1 MRHTSRTAGSS
12 WLMLMAL
19 TTAFALSQA
28 FRTVAAILATPL
40 QAEFGL
46 SPQAL
51 GLFAGAFHFAFGA
64 LQLMMG
70 IGIDLQGVRRT
81 VLMAFPLAI
90 VGAAVS
96 ALAPNFAVLVAGQV
110 LIGIGCAPAFLV
122 CTVFIARQFPAE
134 RFAAVSG
141 MTLGIGS
148 LGMLLTG
155 TPLAWLVQA
164 TSWRTGFWALGAG
177 SALSWLLI
185 LRLVQEPPAPV
196 ASTERPSVLGALRSY
211 GALFALPH
219 TLGIVALAWVTYA
232 SFISLRGLWLGP
244 LLIERHGFS
253 LVQSGNVAIA
263 VSVVGMFGP
272 VLFGRFDPGASRR
285 RWIVGF
291 TLTVAAVFG
300 MMAFDPGAAR
310 RRWIVG
316 FTLAVAAVFGVMAFN
331 PGAALDVAGLVAVG
345 VLSGYIVLQYAD
357 VKAAYPAAMT
367 GRAMAVLTMAMFL
380 GVAVMQWFTGA
391 VASAAS
397 AHGAD
402 PFVSVLLTIAG
413 LLVAGA
419 CAFVGLPKPGA
430 QAGSPGIR

>member
-1 MRHTSRTAGSS
+1 
-12 WLMLMAL
+12 MLLAL
-19 TTAFALSQA
+19 TGAFALSQA

-46 SPQAL
+46 SAQAL

-64 LQLMMG
+64 LQLLMG

-81 VLMAFPLAI
+81 MLAAFPLAI

-96 ALAPNFAVLVAGQV
+96 ALAPNFPVLVAGQV
-110 LIGIGCAPAFLV
+110 LIGVGCAPAFLV

-141 MTLGIGS
+141 LTLGLGS

-164 TSWRTGFWALGAG
+164 TSWRTGFWALGGVSVLAWG
-177 SALSWLLI
+177 LI
-185 LRLVQEPPAPV
+185 LWLVQEPPAPI
-196 ASTERPSVLGALRSY
+196 AAAQRPSVLGALRSY

-272 VLFGRFDPGASRR
+272 VLFGRFDPGAARR

-300 MMAFDPGAAR
+300 
-310 RRWIVG
+310 
-316 FTLAVAAVFGVMAFN
+316 VMALD
-331 PGAALDVAGLVAVG
+331 PGAALDVAGLIAVG

-367 GRAMAVLTMAMFL
+367 GRAMAVFTMAMFL

-391 VASAAS
+391 VASVAS

-402 PFVSVLLTIAG
+402 PFVSVLLTIAA

-419 CAFVGLPKPGA
+419 GAFVFLPKPASLRASG
-430 QAGSPGIR
+430 GR

>member
-1 MRHTSRTAGSS
+1 
-12 WLMLMAL
+12 MLMAL
-19 TTAFALSQA
+19 TGAFALSQA
-28 FRTVAAILATPL
+28 FRTIAAILAAPL

-46 SPQAL
+46 SAQAL

-64 LQLMMG
+64 LQLLMG

-81 VLMAFPLAI
+81 VLAAFPLAI
-90 VGAAVS
+90 LGAVVS
-96 ALAPNFAVLVAGQV
+96 ALAPSFPVLVAGQV
-110 LIGIGCAPAFLV
+110 LIGVGCAPAFLV

-141 MTLGIGS
+141 LTLGIGS

-155 TPLAWLVQA
+155 TPLAWLVEA
-164 TSWRTGFWALGAG
+164 TSWRTGFWALAAA
-177 SALSWLLI
+177 SVLSWLLI

-196 ASTERPSVLGALRSY
+196 APTERPSVLGALRSY

-219 TLGIVALAWVTYA
+219 TLGILALAWVTYA

-272 VLFGRFDPGASRR
+272 VLFGRFDPGAARR

-300 MMAFDPGAAR
+300 VMAFD
-310 RRWIVG
+310 
-316 FTLAVAAVFGVMAFN
+316 
-331 PGAALDVAGLVAVG
+331 PGAALDVAGLIAVG
-345 VLSGYIVLQYAD
+345 VFSGYIVLQYAD

-367 GRAMAVLTMAMFL
+367 GRAMAVFTMAMFL

-391 VASAAS
+391 VASFAS

-402 PFVSVLLTIAG
+402 PFNSVLLTIAA

-419 CAFVGLPKPGA
+419 AAFVFLPKTTGTRAPPA
-430 QAGSPGIR
+430 E

>member
-1 MRHTSRTAGSS
+1 MRPTSRKAGSP

-46 SPQAL
+46 SAQAL

-64 LQLMMG
+64 LQLLMG

-81 VLMAFPLAI
+81 VLAAFPLAI
-90 VGAAVS
+90 FGAAVS

-110 LIGIGCAPAFLV
+110 LIGVGCAPAFLA

-141 MTLGIGS
+141 LTLGIGS

-196 ASTERPSVLGALRSY
+196 TSTERPSVLGALRSY

-219 TLGIVALAWVTYA
+219 TRGILALAWVTYA

-300 MMAFDPGAAR
+300 LMAFD
-310 RRWIVG
+310 
-316 FTLAVAAVFGVMAFN
+316 
-331 PGAALDVAGLVAVG
+331 PGAALDVAGLIAVG

-357 VKAAYPAAMT
+357 VKAAYQAAMT
-367 GRAMAVLTMAMFL
+367 GRAMAVFTMAMFL
-380 GVAVMQWFTGA
+380 GVAVMQWSTGA
-391 VASAAS
+391 VASIAS

-402 PFVSVLLTIAG
+402 PFMSVLLTIAA
-413 LLVAGA
+413 LLAGGA
-419 CAFVGLPKPGA
+419 AAFVFLPKPTA
-430 QAGSPGIR
+430 TRAPTAG

>member
-1 MRHTSRTAGSS
+1 
-12 WLMLMAL
+12 MLLAL
-19 TTAFALSQA
+19 IGAFALSQA
-28 FRTVAAILATPL
+28 FRTIAAILATPL

-46 SPQAL
+46 SAQAL
-51 GLFAGAFHFAFGA
+51 GVFAGAFHFAFGA
-64 LQLMMG
+64 LQLLMG

-81 VLMAFPLAI
+81 VLIAFPLAI
-90 VGAAVS
+90 VGALLS
-96 ALAPNFAVLVAGQV
+96 ALAPSFGVLVAGQV
-110 LIGIGCAPAFLV
+110 LIGVGCAPAFLV
-122 CTVFIARQFPAE
+122 CTVFIARQFPPE

-141 MTLGIGS
+141 LTLGVGS

-164 TSWRTGFWALGAG
+164 TSWRTGFLALAVG
-177 SALSWLLI
+177 SALAWLLI
-185 LRLVQEPPAPV
+185 LWLVQEPPAPV
-196 ASTERPSVLGALRSY
+196 AASERPSVLGALRSY

-219 TLGIVALAWVTYA
+219 TLGILALASVTYA

-272 VLFGRFDPGASRR
+272 ILFGR
-285 RWIVGF
+285 
-291 TLTVAAVFG
+291 
-300 MMAFDPGAAR
+300 FDPGAAR

-316 FTLAVAAVFGVMAFN
+316 FTFAVAAIFAVMAFN
-331 PGAALDVAGLVAVG
+331 PGAALDVAGAIAGGL
-345 VLSGYIVLQYAD
+345 LSGYIVLQYAD
-357 VKAAYPAAMT
+357 VKAAYPPAMT
-367 GRAMAVLTMAMFL
+367 GRAMAVFTMAMFL
-380 GVAVMQWFTGA
+380 GVAVMQWLTGA

-419 CAFVGLPKPGA
+419 LAFVLLPKPA
-430 QAGSPGIR
+430 SAAKAG

>member
-1 MRHTSRTAGSS
+1 
-12 WLMLMAL
+12 MLLAL
-19 TTAFALSQA
+19 TGAFALSQA
-28 FRTVAAILATPL
+28 FRTIAAILATPL

-46 SPQAL
+46 SAQAL
-51 GLFAGAFHFAFGA
+51 GVFAGAFHFAFGA
-64 LQLMMG
+64 LQLLMG

-81 VLMAFPLAI
+81 VLAAFPLAI

-96 ALAPNFAVLVAGQV
+96 ALAPNFPVLVAGQV

-141 MTLGIGS
+141 LTLGIGS

-155 TPLAWLVQA
+155 TPLAWLVEA
-164 TSWRTGFWALGAG
+164 TSWRTGFWALGGVSVLAW
-177 SALSWLLI
+177 WLI
-185 LRLVQEPPAPV
+185 FWLVREPPAP
-196 ASTERPSVLGALRSY
+196 ATAAQQPSVLGALRSY

-219 TLGIVALAWVTYA
+219 TLGIVALACVTYA

-272 VLFGRFDPGASRR
+272 VLFGRFDPGS
-285 RWIVGF
+285 
-291 TLTVAAVFG
+291 T
-300 MMAFDPGAAR
+300 R

-316 FTLAVAAVFGVMAFN
+316 FTLAVASIFGLMAID
-331 PGAALDVAGLVAVG
+331 PGAAVDVAGSVAVG

-357 VKAAYPAAMT
+357 VKAAYPATMT
-367 GRAMAVLTMAMFL
+367 GRAMAVFTMAMFL

-391 VASAAS
+391 VASAA
-397 AHGAD
+397 AAQGRD
-402 PFVSVLLTIAG
+402 PYASVLLTIAA

-419 CAFVGLPKPGA
+419 VAFLTLPRPRPANAAHRPTPG
-430 QAGSPGIR
+430 

>member
-1 MRHTSRTAGSS
+1 
-12 WLMLMAL
+12 MLLAL
-19 TTAFALSQA
+19 TGAFALSQA

-46 SPQAL
+46 SAQAL

-64 LQLMMG
+64 LQLLMG
-70 IGIDLQGVRRT
+70 IGLDLQGVRRT
-81 VLMAFPLAI
+81 VLAAFPLAI
-90 VGAAVS
+90 VGAVVS
-96 ALAPNFAVLVAGQV
+96 ALAPNFPVLVAGQV
-110 LIGIGCAPAFLV
+110 LIGVGCAPAFLV

-141 MTLGIGS
+141 LTLGLGS

-164 TSWRTGFWALGAG
+164 TSWRTGFWALGGVSVLA
-177 SALSWLLI
+177 WLLI
-185 LRLVQEPPAPV
+185 LWLVQEPPAPV
-196 ASTERPSVLGALRSY
+196 AAAERPSVLAALRSY

-272 VLFGRFDPGASRR
+272 VLFGRFDPGAARR

-300 MMAFDPGAAR
+300 VMAFD
-310 RRWIVG
+310 
-316 FTLAVAAVFGVMAFN
+316 
-331 PGAALDVAGLVAVG
+331 PGAALDVAGLIAVG

-367 GRAMAVLTMAMFL
+367 GRAMAVFTMAMFL

-391 VASAAS
+391 VASVAS

-402 PFVSVLLTIAG
+402 PFVSVLLTIAA

-419 CAFVGLPKPGA
+419 CAFVFLPKPA
-430 QAGSPGIR
+430 SLRAPGGR

>member
-1 MRHTSRTAGSS
+1 
-12 WLMLMAL
+12 MLLAL
-19 TTAFALSQA
+19 IGAFALSQA
-28 FRTVAAILATPL
+28 FRTIAAILATPL

-51 GLFAGAFHFAFGA
+51 GVFAGAFHFAFGA
-64 LQLMMG
+64 LQLLMG
-70 IGIDLQGVRRT
+70 ISIDLQGVRRT

-90 VGAAVS
+90 VGALLS
-96 ALAPNFAVLVAGQV
+96 ALAPSFGVLVVGQV
-110 LIGIGCAPAFLV
+110 LIGVGCAPAFLV
-122 CTVFIARQFPAE
+122 CTVFIARQFPPE

-141 MTLGIGS
+141 LTLGVGS

-164 TSWRTGFWALGAG
+164 TSWRTGFLALAVG
-177 SALSWLLI
+177 SALAWALI
-185 LRLVQEPPAPV
+185 LWLVREPPAPV
-196 ASTERPSVLGALRSY
+196 AASERPSVLGALRSY

-219 TLGIVALAWVTYA
+219 TLGILALAAVTYA

-272 VLFGRFDPGASRR
+272 ILFGR
-285 RWIVGF
+285 
-291 TLTVAAVFG
+291 
-300 MMAFDPGAAR
+300 FDPGAAR

-316 FTLAVAAVFGVMAFN
+316 FTFAVAAIFAVMAFN
-331 PGAALDVAGLVAVG
+331 PGAALDVAGAIAGGL
-345 VLSGYIVLQYAD
+345 LSGYIVLQYAD
-357 VKAAYPAAMT
+357 VKAAYPPAMT
-367 GRAMAVLTMAMFL
+367 GRAMAVFTMAMFL
-380 GVAVMQWFTGA
+380 GVAVMQWLTGA

-419 CAFVGLPKPGA
+419 LAFVWLPKPA
-430 QAGSPGIR
+430 SAAKAG

>member
-1 MRHTSRTAGSS
+1 
-12 WLMLMAL
+12 MLLAL
-19 TTAFALSQA
+19 TGAFALSQA

-46 SPQAL
+46 SAQAL

-64 LQLMMG
+64 LQLLMG

-81 VLMAFPLAI
+81 VLAAFPLAI

-96 ALAPNFAVLVAGQV
+96 ALAPNFPVLVAGQV
-110 LIGIGCAPAFLV
+110 LIGVGCAPAFLG

-141 MTLGIGS
+141 LTLGIGS

-164 TSWRTGFWALGAG
+164 TSWRTGFWALGGVSVLAWG
-177 SALSWLLI
+177 LIVWLV
-185 LRLVQEPPAPV
+185 REPPAPV
-196 ASTERPSVLGALRSY
+196 AAAQRPSVLGALRSY

-263 VSVVGMFGP
+263 VSVVGMVGP
-272 VLFGRFDPGASRR
+272 VLFGRFDPGAARR

-300 MMAFDPGAAR
+300 VMAFD
-310 RRWIVG
+310 
-316 FTLAVAAVFGVMAFN
+316 
-331 PGAALDVAGLVAVG
+331 PGAALDVAGLIVVG

-367 GRAMAVLTMAMFL
+367 GRAMAVFTMAMFL

-391 VASAAS
+391 VASVAS

-402 PFVSVLLTIAG
+402 PFMSVLLTIAA

-419 CAFVGLPKPGA
+419 GAFVFLPKPPSVRGA
-430 QAGSPGIR
+430 RGA

>member
-272 VLFGRFDPGASRR
+272 MLFGRFDPGAS
-285 RWIVGF
+285 
-291 TLTVAAVFG
+291 
-300 MMAFDPGAAR
+300 R

-331 PGAALDVAGLVAVG
+331 PGAALDVAGLIAVG

>member
-1 MRHTSRTAGSS
+1 MTTSPSRQITAHPP
-12 WLMLMAL
+12 WLMLLAL
-19 TTAFALSQA
+19 IGAFALSQA
-28 FRTVAAILATPL
+28 FRTIAAILATPL

-46 SPQAL
+46 SAQAL
-51 GLFAGAFHFAFGA
+51 GVFAGAFHFAFGA
-64 LQLMMG
+64 LQLLMG

-81 VLMAFPLAI
+81 VLIAFPLAI
-90 VGAAVS
+90 AGALLSAV
-96 ALAPNFAVLVAGQV
+96 APTFGVLVVGQV
-110 LIGIGCAPAFLV
+110 LIGVGCAPAFLV
-122 CTVFIARQFPAE
+122 CTVFIARQFPPE

-141 MTLGIGS
+141 LTLGVGS

-164 TSWRTGFWALGAG
+164 TSWRTGFLALAVG
-177 SALSWLLI
+177 SALAWLLI
-185 LRLVQEPPAPV
+185 LWLVQEPPAPV
-196 ASTERPSVLGALRSY
+196 AASERPSVLGALRSY
-211 GALFALPH
+211 GALFTLPH
-219 TLGIVALAWVTYA
+219 TLGILALAAVTYA

-272 VLFGRFDPGASRR
+272 ILFGRFDPGAVRR

-291 TLTVAAVFG
+291 TFAVAAIFAV
-300 MMAFDPGAAR
+300 MAFDPGAALDVVGA
-310 RRWIVG
+310 IVG
-316 FTLAVAAVFGVMAFN
+316 
-331 PGAALDVAGLVAVG
+331 GL
-345 VLSGYIVLQYAD
+345 LSGYIVLQYAD
-357 VKAAYPAAMT
+357 VKAAYPPAMT
-367 GRAMAVLTMAMFL
+367 GRAMAVFTMAMFL
-380 GVAVMQWFTGA
+380 GVAVMQWLTGA

-419 CAFVGLPKPGA
+419 LAFVFLPKPPGA
-430 QAGSPGIR
+430 AKAG